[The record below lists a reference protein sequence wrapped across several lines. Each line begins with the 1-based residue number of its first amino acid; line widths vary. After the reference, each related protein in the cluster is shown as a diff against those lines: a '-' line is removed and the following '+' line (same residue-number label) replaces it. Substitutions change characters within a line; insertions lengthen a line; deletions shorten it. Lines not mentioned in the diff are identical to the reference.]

1 LIGLNNVK
9 QSIDSLMNTIN
20 LGGGKDFS
28 NHMIFAGDPGTGK
41 TTVADIVAQALFEV
55 GAIPENK
62 CTKATSDTL
71 IKGYVGQTGENVR
84 KILDQALGGVL
95 FIDEA
100 YQLSVKDGQNTFNDD
115 AISVIIRYMED
126 HRDNLVVI
134 AAGYSKEM
142 RQFIASNPG
151 LGRRFQWIEFED
163 YSPEEMARIFELMRK
178 KAEDEYA
185 PDVDPRIIQGLFTKL
200 VNLNLSHPDAN
211 GRVTNGGNGGLV
223 RNVYQKIVL
232 AKNNRYA
239 TQGGDLTIC
248 REDIIKGFEDEFKQ
262 TIQKQGGAYEG

>member
-1 LIGLNNVK
+1 
-9 QSIDSLMNTIN
+9 
-20 LGGGKDFS
+20 
-28 NHMIFAGDPGTGK
+28 
-41 TTVADIVAQALFEV
+41 
-55 GAIPENK
+55 
-62 CTKATSDTL
+62 
-71 IKGYVGQTGENVR
+71 
-84 KILDQALGGVL
+84 
-95 FIDEA
+95 
-100 YQLSVKDGQNTFNDD
+100 
-115 AISVIIRYMED
+115 MED

-200 VNLNLSHPDAN
+200 VDLNLSHPDAN

-223 RNVYQKIVL
+223 RNVYQKIIL

-239 TQGGDLTIC
+239 AQGGDLTIC
-248 REDIIKGFEDEFKQ
+248 RDDIIKGFEDEFKQ
-262 TIQKQGGAYEG
+262 TIQKQGGAYER